1 MNIQSQHHLPN
12 THFVPAQNGFY
23 FPAEWHPHV
32 ATWLSWPHTEASWS
46 NERQELMFPAYIE
59 FIRAISESE
68 HVCINAHNETV
79 IQTAKMRLLVAGVDL
94 SKVTLLPNPTN
105 DSWCRDHGPAFLI
118 NPVSKE
124 KIIVNWE
131 YNAWGNKYPPYD
143 RDQLIPVEIA
153 HYRKLQYVNPGIVME
168 GGSVEFN
175 GKGTVLT
182 SRACLLNQN
191 RNAHLTQAQI
201 EHYLCEYYGVQQVLW
216 VEEGIVGDDTD
227 GHIDDTVRFVNED
240 TVVVATE
247 NNPNDENYP
256 FLQEIHEA
264 VKAMRLVNGKQLN
277 IIELPMPD
285 PVISEG
291 QRLPASYANF
301 YITNGSV
308 IVPTF
313 RCAKDQ
319 TAIDLLERCFP
330 TRKVVGIDATEIVWG
345 LGTFH
350 CLSQQE
356 PAIEE

>member
-1 MNIQSQHHLPN
+1 MNIHTEHHSSNP
-12 THFVPAQNGFY
+12 HFIPAQNGFF

-46 NERQELMFPAYIE
+46 NERQELMFPAYLE

-68 HVCINAHNETV
+68 QVCINAHNETV
-79 IQTAKMRLLVAGVDL
+79 IQTAKMRLLMAGIDL
-94 SKVTLLPNPTN
+94 SKVTLLPHPTN

-118 NPVSKE
+118 NPASKE

-131 YNAWGNKYPPYD
+131 YNAWGGKYPPYE
-143 RDQLIPVEIA
+143 RDGLIPVEIA
-153 HYRKLQYVNPGIVME
+153 HYRHLPYVNPGIVME
-168 GGSVEFN
+168 GGAVEFN

-191 RNAHLTQAQI
+191 RNSHLTQAQI
-201 EHYLCEYYGVQQVLW
+201 EQYLCDYYGVQQVLW

-256 FLQEIHEA
+256 FLQEIHQE
-264 VKAMRLVNGKQLN
+264 VKAMRLLNGKQLN

-301 YITNGSV
+301 YISNGSV

-313 RCAKDQ
+313 RCDKDQ
-319 TAIDLLERCFP
+319 TALDILTTCFP

-356 PAIEE
+356 PTLD

>member
-1 MNIQSQHHLPN
+1 MNIQSQPHSSNP
-12 THFVPAQNGFY
+12 HFIPAQNGFF
-23 FPAEWHPHV
+23 FPAEWYPHV

-46 NERQELMFPAYIE
+46 NERQEQMFPAYIE

-68 HVCINAHNETV
+68 QVCINAHNETV
-79 IQTAKMRLLVAGVDL
+79 IQTAKMRLLLAGVDL
-94 SKVTLLPNPTN
+94 SKVTLLPHPTN

-124 KIIVNWE
+124 KMIVNWG
-131 YNAWGNKYPPYD
+131 YNAWGDKYPPYD
-143 RDQLIPVEIA
+143 RDDLIPVEIA
-153 HYRKLQYVNPGIVME
+153 HYRQLPYVNPGIVME

-201 EHYLCEYYGVQQVLW
+201 EQYLCDYYGVQQVLW

-240 TVVVATE
+240 TVMVATE
-247 NNPNDENYP
+247 SNPNDENYP
-256 FLQEIHEA
+256 FLQDIHRE
-264 VKAMRLVNGKQLN
+264 VREMRLLNGKQLN

-285 PVISEG
+285 PVLSEG

-301 YITNGSV
+301 YITNGAV

-313 RCAKDQ
+313 RCKKDQ
-319 TAIDLLERCFP
+319 TAIDILESCFP

-356 PAIEE
+356 PAID

>member
-1 MNIQSQHHLPN
+1 MNIQSQDHSNN
-12 THFVPAQNGFY
+12 TNFIPAQNGFF

-46 NERQELMFPAYIE
+46 NERQEKMFPAYLE

-68 HVCINAHNETV
+68 QVCINAHNETV

-94 SKVTLLPNPTN
+94 SKVTLLPHPTN

-118 NPVSKE
+118 NPASKE
-124 KIIVNWE
+124 RMIVNWE
-131 YNAWGNKYPPYD
+131 YNAWGGKYPPYD
-143 RDQLIPVEIA
+143 RDGLIPVEIA
-153 HYRKLQYVNPGIVME
+153 HYRNLPYVNPGIVME
-168 GGSVEFN
+168 GGAVEFN
-175 GKGTVLT
+175 GNGTVLT

-201 EHYLCEYYGVQQVLW
+201 EQYLCDYYGVQQVLW

-247 NNPNDENYP
+247 ANPNDENYP
-256 FLQEIHEA
+256 FLKEIRQELNE
-264 VKAMRLVNGKQLN
+264 MRLVNGKQLT
-277 IIELPMPD
+277 IVELPMPD

-301 YITNGSV
+301 YISNGAV

-319 TAIDLLERCFP
+319 TAIDILESCFP
-330 TRKVVGIDATEIVWG
+330 NRKVVGIDATEIVWG

-356 PAIEE
+356 PVID